1 MSLPCAGEGR
11 PYHPIGHNSLAV
23 PVRGTRSYPAPRRTV
38 SVENMTEIRITE
50 DPDQATAVI
59 RAQVPM
65 AGLADFAGA
74 EAAGRPFPA
83 QQ

>member
-1 MSLPCAGEGR
+1 
-11 PYHPIGHNSLAV
+11 
-23 PVRGTRSYPAPRRTV
+23 
-38 SVENMTEIRITE
+38 MTEIRITE